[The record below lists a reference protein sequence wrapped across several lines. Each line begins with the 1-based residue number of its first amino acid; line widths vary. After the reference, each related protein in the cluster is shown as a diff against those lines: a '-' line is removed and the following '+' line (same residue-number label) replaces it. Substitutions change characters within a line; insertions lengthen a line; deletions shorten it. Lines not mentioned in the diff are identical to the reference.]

1 MSEAALVD
9 ETLPNINAN
18 ITNIGIIILFLSNY
32 LFLKNLEIVEDIL
45 PNKLEPLGL
54 ASMNI

>member
-1 MSEAALVD
+1 MSEAALAD

-18 ITNIGIIILFLSNY
+18 ITNIGMIILFLSNY